1 MSPGYKKVQQKS
13 EWKSTAT
20 FSLPKITP
28 PKNKDVSSNN
38 RAISKKKKGGL
49 SSNHF
54 FLFPGQQND
63 WLRTHG

>member
-38 RAISKKKKGGL
+38 RAISKKKKAACL
-49 SSNHF
+49 PTTF
-54 FLFPGQQND
+54 FCSQGNKTID
-63 WLRTHG
+63 